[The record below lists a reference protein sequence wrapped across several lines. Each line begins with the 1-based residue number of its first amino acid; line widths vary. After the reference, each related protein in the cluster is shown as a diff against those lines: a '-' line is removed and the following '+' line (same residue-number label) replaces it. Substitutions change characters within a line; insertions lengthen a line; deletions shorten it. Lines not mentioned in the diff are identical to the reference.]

1 MSDSF
6 VTPWTISCQAQ
17 TLLSMGFSWQE
28 HWSGFL
34 FHSPGNLPSLGTKPV
49 SPALAGEYL
58 PVNHLGSHIYLSI
71 YMHVYVYTY
80 IFSHLIN
87 IQQQNVYIKYENR

>member
-17 TLLSMGFSWQE
+17 TPLSMGFSWQE
-28 HWSGFL
+28 HWSGL
-34 FHSPGNLPSLGTKPV
+34 PFHSPGNLPSLGTKPV

-58 PVNHLGSHIYLSI
+58 PVNHLGSHICLSI

-80 IFSHLIN
+80 IFFIPD
-87 IQQQNVYIKYENR
+87 KYTASKCIYQI